1 MIAKYQRQASV
12 KGSVSTPTAAKS
24 FGRQF
29 SRQQSTQAPQPDDE
43 EVWLTGVQFNVSFKK
58 LHVVTF
64 SMALLIKHFCI
75 EITK

>member
-43 EVWLTGVQFNVSFKK
+43 EVWLTGVLNCDQFQFNVS
-58 LHVVTF
+58 LR
-64 SMALLIKHFCI
+64 SCM
-75 EITK
+75 